1 MRKLATVLSLLVLS
15 VGSAS
20 AQWNLAQDPAATLLE
35 RPSVVYQVESTS
47 SGYNVLLKQD
57 VKGGIQDEISI
68 WRTGTGTTAYTVTDI
83 AVYDPTLVSMPT
95 PAAIE
100 AQCEAAILKGIANGM
115 QPRPASGVAQTKT
128 WYSQDGVARSM
139 NFEIRWNS
147 AGIATVTRLPD
158 DVVSG
163 TVK

>member
-20 AQWNLAQDPAATLLE
+20 AQWNLAQDPAAVLTQQTA
-35 RPSVVYQVESTS
+35 VVYAVQQTST
-47 SGYNVLLKQD
+47 GID
-57 VKGGIQDEISI
+57 VQLREKDNISDEVAI
-68 WRTGTGTTAYTVTDI
+68 WRTGTGATAYTVSDI